1 MDRHNRSYFGLEF
14 SYCTI
19 PNELVPFDYQT
30 FEAFPGHVE
39 AGVTNLRPARPN
51 TRRSPPRTSTS
62 ASSRPPAPC
71 PSCFRYSIW
80 TASPIWTEVRPT
92 RCPTAGPLS
101 RGATGWWSFSP
112 SPGALSRKPERLLPL
127 IQRRYREYPNFCRT
141 MEERPERDNRSRAE
155 LFQLEKEGKAL
166 VIAPNTLHGVG
177 RIEHNVDK
185 LRMLWAEGYQQGMGE
200 HGARSAPS

>member
-1 MDRHNRSYFGLEF
+1 MKVGLVLEGGALRTIFSTGVFDALLEKNVMADYVVGVSAGIAYGVSYVSKQPRRNLEILTRFVNDRRYMGLNNLVDRHNRSYFGLEF

-39 AGVTNLRPARPN
+39 AGVTNLETGQAEYKEVTTEDKHFRLLQA
-51 TRRSPPRTSTS
+51 
-62 ASSRPPAPC
+62 PAPC

-112 SPGALSRKPERLLPL
+112 SPGALSESRKGSFP
-127 IQRRYREYPNFCRT
+127 
-141 MEERPERDNRSRAE
+141 
-155 LFQLEKEGKAL
+155 
-166 VIAPNTLHGVG
+166 
-177 RIEHNVDK
+177 
-185 LRMLWAEGYQQGMGE
+185 
-200 HGARSAPS
+200 